1 MTTPPKK
8 SPVSL
13 SELTTEQTD
22 FLNFVM
28 RTYGG
33 GGDRWQI
40 EDEATWT
47 KAGIGKKRP
56 VWGNPSISGWRPIHG
71 DRELK
76 HGCGAPLW
84 MALNGCI
91 EIGMHKL
98 CSVAKLDCFSK
109 SNFFLTLYT
118 WLSMSAN
125 KNNVIFC
132 SIIPSSGQTSL
143 KITAPPCNSHT
154 VVQTI
159 LFMNAVYDVIS
170 DPVILACVH
179 GLIFQLDCT

>member
-1 MTTPPKK
+1 M
-8 SPVSL
+8 
-13 SELTTEQTD
+13 
-22 FLNFVM
+22 
-28 RTYGG
+28 GG